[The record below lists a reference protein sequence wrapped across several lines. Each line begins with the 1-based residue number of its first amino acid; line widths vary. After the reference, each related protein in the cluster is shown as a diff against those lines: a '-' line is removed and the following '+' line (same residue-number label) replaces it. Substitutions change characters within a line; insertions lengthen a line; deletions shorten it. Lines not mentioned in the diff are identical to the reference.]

1 MLTTLKETSRVLD
14 SKMFARDEHLFLSHE
29 NISTSFEI
37 SNSKRIRVIHYVA
50 LMNTTFDDIEDRFS

>member
-1 MLTTLKETSRVLD
+1 
-14 SKMFARDEHLFLSHE
+14 MFARDEHLFLSHE